1 MKSFTL
7 VLLLAV
13 SFSGF
18 TQTNMPDRVVYAS
31 AGMYTTPTL
40 GLNLINN
47 KTMTYTIGE
56 PVIYGGLVASKY
68 IFNGFEQGDVLVAVS
83 PGVVML
89 EKPGQPFKVYP
100 NPATTQSI
108 VAGPE
113 EQTEAVNIQLMD
125 LNGKLIAEYQ
135 MENNRLVIDFENQLA
150 PGTYFL
156 NFYNLSGV
164 FIQQTKL
171 MKSNGASN

>member
-1 MKSFTL
+1 MKIVYILLFLTL
-7 VLLLAV
+7 
-13 SFSGF
+13 SFSGIS
-18 TQTNMPDRVVYAS
+18 QTNMPDRVVYAS
-31 AGMYTTPTL
+31 AGMHAKPTL
-40 GLNLINN
+40 GLTLINN
-47 KTMTYTIGE
+47 KTMTYTVGE
-56 PVIYGGLVASKY
+56 PVIYGGLVSSKY
-68 IFNGFEQGDVLVAVS
+68 IFNGFEQPDMLVAVS

-135 MENNRLVIDFENQLA
+135 MVNNRLVIDFESQLA

-156 NFYNLSGV
+156 NFYSLNGSFL
-164 FIQQTKL
+164 QQTKL
-171 MKSNGASN
+171 MKSNGGSN

>member
-1 MKSFTL
+1 
-7 VLLLAV
+7 
-13 SFSGF
+13 
-18 TQTNMPDRVVYAS
+18 
-31 AGMYTTPTL
+31 
-40 GLNLINN
+40 
-47 KTMTYTIGE
+47 
-56 PVIYGGLVASKY
+56 
-68 IFNGFEQGDVLVAVS
+68 
-83 PGVVML
+83 ML
-89 EKPGQPFKVYP
+89 DKPGQPFKVYP

-125 LNGKLIAEYQ
+125 VNGKLIAEYQ